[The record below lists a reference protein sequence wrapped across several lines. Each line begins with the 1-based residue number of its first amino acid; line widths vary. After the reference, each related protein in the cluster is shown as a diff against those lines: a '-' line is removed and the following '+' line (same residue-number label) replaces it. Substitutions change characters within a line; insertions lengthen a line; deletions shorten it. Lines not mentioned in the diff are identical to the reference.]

1 VVEGMLRCKDRRI
14 SSITTPKKKQHPSIH
29 PSPHPPTHTTPP
41 TTHRR
46 KKKEK
51 EPSSKLHQS
60 PNNSNYYEKKI
71 ESETHMRR
79 RVRVSTR

>member
-1 VVEGMLRCKDRRI
+1 MLRCKDRRI
-14 SSITTPKKKQHPSIH
+14 SSITTPKKKTAPIH

-41 TTHRR
+41 TNTQK

-60 PNNSNYYEKKI
+60 PNNSNYYEKKG
-71 ESETHMRR
+71 ESETDMK
-79 RVRVSTR
+79 SEA